1 MKLWNTRLYTLA
13 NTYQHSLPTCAL
25 CIIHTHTHTHQMDR
39 ILHTMGAPFRCKDT
53 LLHSLLYYTVYVCE
67 VHNAVLVHKCS
78 FSISNT
84 HTLGPIQ
91 CLNENC
97 FQTLYSVYVC
107 NVLESVRE
115 KDGGWSKA
123 PHSVLVLL
131 SHIQYTSHTYSI
143 HTPHTHTK
151 GPSVRASGPFTRD
164 MSLCGGPLHRAIQCT
179 HTHTHT
185 LSK

>member
-25 CIIHTHTHTHQMDR
+25 CIIHTHTHIKWTEYYIRWEPLLDVKTLYF
-39 ILHTMGAPFRCKDT
+39 IRCCV
-53 LLHSLLYYTVYVCE
+53 LCTVYVCE

-143 HTPHTHTK
+143 HTPHTHTRK
-151 GPSVRASGPFTRD
+151 GPQ
-164 MSLCGGPLHRAIQCT
+164 LGPLV
-179 HTHTHT
+179 
-185 LSK
+185 LSQET